1 MRYEVSN
8 FSKRV
13 SVYLHVCVWMCVDLC
28 GCVHTSSSELH
39 VHC

>member
-13 SVYLHVCVWMCVDLC
+13 SVYLHVCVDVCEFVWMCAYL
-28 GCVHTSSSELH
+28 LL
-39 VHC
+39 